1 MWPAL
6 LGSLFVSGKLDM
18 SEPCE
23 TYVFLGLIWKD
34 SKSVSPSPPD
44 LHH

>member
-6 LGSLFVSGKLDM
+6 LGSPVVSGKLDT

-23 TYVFLGLIWKD
+23 TYVSLGLSWKD
-34 SKSVSPSPPD
+34 SKSISPLD